1 MNEELN
7 EDGLPVGVPLTFEQI
22 RQAEFNRAN
31 RQMADAGSDAFRI
44 FTQQAQRKQRRK
56 REEAEG
62 GEA

>member
-22 RQAEFNRAN
+22 RQAEFNRAS
-31 RQMADAGSDAFRI
+31 RMATPDSDSFRI

>member
-44 FTQQAQRKQRRK
+44 VTQQVQRKQRQK
-56 REEAEG
+56 RAEAEQ
-62 GEA
+62 E